1 MESRCRMWSLF
12 TFNGVWLLQVVV
24 SRCVVATEKL
34 LSILWLRVCD
44 HLHLYVCECLRRKCL
59 CLCWEPKR
67 AGNTLLAQQ
76 HLRSR
81 TSLAYICVKSKRL
94 IKNMLPASRLVYV
107 NADSRM
113 QTCSET
119 HTHTHACAPSHPI
132 CPHMF
137 FFKSPLHSL
146 YVHICTQ
153 TRAPE

>member
-1 MESRCRMWSLF
+1 MESRCRMWSLL
-12 TFNGVWLLQVVV
+12 TFNGVWLLQVFV
-24 SRCVVATEKL
+24 SWCVVATEKL

-59 CLCWEPKR
+59 CLCWESKR
-67 AGNTLLAQQ
+67 AGNTLLGQ

-81 TSLAYICVKSKRL
+81 TSLANICVKSKRL

-107 NADSRM
+107 NADSHM
-113 QTCSET
+113 QTCSDT
-119 HTHTHACAPSHPI
+119 HTHTCAPSHPI

-146 YVHICTQ
+146 FVHICTQ
-153 TRAPE
+153 TRAPV